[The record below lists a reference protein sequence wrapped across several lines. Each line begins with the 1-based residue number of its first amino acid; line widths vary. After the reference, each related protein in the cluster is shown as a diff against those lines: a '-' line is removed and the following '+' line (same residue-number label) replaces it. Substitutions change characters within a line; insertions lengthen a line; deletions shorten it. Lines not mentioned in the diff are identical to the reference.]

1 MSPGLPAGSPGDAS
15 PGNDTMTESDDKKPI
30 VSRRKAR
37 KQAFECLYGLIFES
51 AADER
56 SLLRLFKRCPHDV
69 AEGDDPAGQ
78 DFAWELVQGVW
89 RNQRDIDAAIVRFS
103 KNWKISRI
111 AKVEL
116 TILRLAV
123 HEILSRPD
131 IPLRVSL
138 NEAIELS
145 KRYGDENSR
154 NFINGILDAL
164 AKAVDSGEFGIQK
177 DL

>member
-1 MSPGLPAGSPGDAS
+1 MQALAHDI
-15 PGNDTMTESDDKKPI
+15 MTESDEKKP

-37 KQAFECLYGLIFES
+37 KQAFECLYGLIFET

-56 SLLRLFKRCPHDV
+56 SLGRVFARCPHDV
-69 AEGDDPAGQ
+69 AEGEDASGQ
-78 DFAWELVQGVW
+78 AFAWDLVKGVW
-89 RNQRDIDAAIVRFS
+89 SHERELDALIVRFS
-103 KNWKISRI
+103 KNWKLARI

-123 HEILSRPD
+123 YEILYSPD
-131 IPLRVSL
+131 IPLRVAL

-154 NFINGILDAL
+154 NFINGILDAI
-164 AKAVDSGEFGIQK
+164 AKAVDDGEFETGK
-177 DL
+177 TL

>member
-1 MSPGLPAGSPGDAS
+1 MTVVAHTAMSETVNHG
-15 PGNDTMTESDDKKPI
+15 EKKP

-56 SLLRLFKRCPHDV
+56 SLRRAFSRCPHDV
-69 AEGDDPAGQ
+69 EEGEDGTGQ
-78 DFAWELVQGVW
+78 DFAWELVSGVW
-89 RNQRDIDAAIVRFS
+89 NNQRELDALIVRFS
-103 KNWKISRI
+103 KNWKLSRI

-123 HEILSRPD
+123 FEILHRPD
-131 IPLRVSL
+131 IPLRVAL
-138 NEAIELS
+138 NEAIELA

-154 NFINGILDAL
+154 NFINGILDAI
-164 AKAVDSGEFGIQK
+164 AKAVDSGEFEIHT

>member
-1 MSPGLPAGSPGDAS
+1 MAQAAKCIMPE
-15 PGNDTMTESDDKKPI
+15 TEDKKPAA
-30 VSRRKAR
+30 SRRKGR

-56 SLLRLFKRCPHDV
+56 SLRRVFARCPHDV
-69 AEGDDPAGQ
+69 GEDSEADAGR
-78 DFAWELVQGVW
+78 DFAWELVSGVW
-89 RNQRDIDAAIVRFS
+89 HNQTAIDAVIVRYS
-103 KNWKISRI
+103 KNWKLSRI

-123 HEILSRPD
+123 HEIMHRPD
-131 IPLRVSL
+131 IPLRVAL

-154 NFINGILDAL
+154 NFINGILDAI
-164 AKAVDSGEFGIQK
+164 AKAVDSGEFEIQK

>member
-1 MSPGLPAGSPGDAS
+1 MQAVAPI
-15 PGNDTMTESDDKKPI
+15 MTDSDDKKP

-37 KQAFECLYGLIFES
+37 KQAFECLYGLIFET

-56 SLLRLFKRCPHDV
+56 SLRRAFRRCPHDV
-69 AEGDDPAGQ
+69 AEGEDDMGQ
-78 DFAWELVQGVW
+78 DFAWELVHGVW
-89 RNQRDIDAAIVRFS
+89 SRQTELDALIVRFS
-103 KNWKISRI
+103 KNWKLARI

-123 HEILSRPD
+123 YELLFSPD
-131 IPLRVSL
+131 IPLRVAL

-154 NFINGILDAL
+154 NFINGILDAI
-164 AKAVDSGEFGIQK
+164 AKAVDSGEFEIKKG
-177 DL
+177 L

>member
-1 MSPGLPAGSPGDAS
+1 MQATAKRIMP
-15 PGNDTMTESDDKKPI
+15 ESEDKKPI
-30 VSRRKAR
+30 SRRKAR

-56 SLLRLFKRCPHDV
+56 SLRRVFKHCPHDV
-69 AEGDDPAGQ
+69 EEGEDDAGQ

-89 RNQRDIDAAIVRFS
+89 SNQQEIDALIVRFS
-103 KNWKISRI
+103 KNWKLSRI

-116 TILRLAV
+116 TILRLALC
-123 HEILSRPD
+123 EILHRND

-154 NFINGILDAL
+154 NFINGILDAI
-164 AKAVDSGEFGIQK
+164 AKAVDSGEFEIQK

>member
-1 MSPGLPAGSPGDAS
+1 MALAAKCIMS
-15 PGNDTMTESDDKKPI
+15 ESEDKKPAA
-30 VSRRKAR
+30 SRRKGR

-51 AADER
+51 AADAR
-56 SLLRLFKRCPHDV
+56 SLRRVFARCPHDV
-69 AEGDDPAGQ
+69 GEGEETAGQ
-78 DFAWELVQGVW
+78 EFAWELVSGVW
-89 RNQRDIDAAIVRFS
+89 NNQNEIDAVIVRFS
-103 KNWKISRI
+103 KNWKLSRI

-123 HEILSRPD
+123 FEIMHRPD

-138 NEAIELS
+138 NEAIELA

-154 NFINGILDAL
+154 NFINGILDAI
-164 AKAVDSGEFGIQK
+164 AKAVDNGEFEIHK

>member
-1 MSPGLPAGSPGDAS
+1 MTPDDIDQDKLAAEWAAALDDQDDSPAS
-15 PGNDTMTESDDKKPI
+15 QT
-30 VSRRKAR
+30 
-37 KQAFECLYGLIFES
+37 
-51 AADER
+51 
-56 SLLRLFKRCPHDV
+56 
-69 AEGDDPAGQ
+69 
-78 DFAWELVQGVW
+78 
-89 RNQRDIDAAIVRFS
+89 DIDALVVRFS
-103 KNWKISRI
+103 KNWKLARI

-164 AKAVDSGEFGIQK
+164 AKAVDSGEFEIQK

>member
-1 MSPGLPAGSPGDAS
+1 MP
-15 PGNDTMTESDDKKPI
+15 ESEDKKP

-51 AADER
+51 AVDER
-56 SLLRLFKRCPHDV
+56 SLARVFKRCPHDV

-89 RNQRDIDAAIVRFS
+89 RNQNDIDAAIVRFS
-103 KNWKISRI
+103 KNWKLSRI

-138 NEAIELS
+138 NEAIELA

-154 NFINGILDAL
+154 NFINGILDAI
-164 AKAVDSGEFGIQK
+164 AKAVDSGEFEIQK

>member
-1 MSPGLPAGSPGDAS
+1 MQALAHDI
-15 PGNDTMTESDDKKPI
+15 MTESDEKKP

-37 KQAFECLYGLIFES
+37 KQAFECLYGLIFEI

-56 SLLRLFKRCPHDV
+56 SLSRAFARCPHDV
-69 AEGDDPAGQ
+69 AEGEDDAGQ
-78 DFAWELVQGVW
+78 AFAWDLVKGVW
-89 RNQRDIDAAIVRFS
+89 SNERELDAVIVRFS
-103 KNWKISRI
+103 KNWKLARI

-123 HEILSRPD
+123 YEILHRPD
-131 IPLRVSL
+131 IPLRVAL

-154 NFINGILDAL
+154 NFINGILDAI
-164 AKAVDSGEFGIQK
+164 AKAVDDGEFETGK
-177 DL
+177 TL

>member
-1 MSPGLPAGSPGDAS
+1 MPVAAQTAMSEKAS
-15 PGNDTMTESDDKKPI
+15 PMSEEASHNGDKKP

-56 SLLRLFKRCPHDV
+56 SLRRVFARCPHDV
-69 AEGDDPAGQ
+69 AEGEDGSGQ
-78 DFAWELVQGVW
+78 DFAWELVSGVW
-89 RNQRDIDAAIVRFS
+89 TNQRELDAHIVRFS
-103 KNWKISRI
+103 KNWKLSRI

-123 HEILSRPD
+123 YEILYRSD
-131 IPLRVSL
+131 IPLRVAL
-138 NEAIELS
+138 NEAIELA

-154 NFINGILDAL
+154 NFINGILDAI
-164 AKAVDSGEFGIQK
+164 AKAVDNGEFEIHK

>member
-1 MSPGLPAGSPGDAS
+1 MPATANLMP
-15 PGNDTMTESDDKKPI
+15 ESEEKKP
-30 VSRRKAR
+30 VSRRKSR

-56 SLLRLFKRCPHDV
+56 SLRRTFRRCPHDV
-69 AEGDDPAGQ
+69 EEGEDDAGQ

-89 RNQRDIDAAIVRFS
+89 NNQKEIDALIVRFS
-103 KNWKISRI
+103 KNWKLSRI

-116 TILRLAV
+116 TILRLSV
-123 HEILSRPD
+123 FEILHRPD

-138 NEAIELS
+138 NEAIELA

-154 NFINGILDAL
+154 NFINGILDAI
-164 AKAVDSGEFGIQK
+164 AKAVDNGEFEIQK

>member
-1 MSPGLPAGSPGDAS
+1 MPEAVRS
-15 PGNDTMTESDDKKPI
+15 TMPESDKKP
-30 VSRRKAR
+30 SRRKAR

-56 SLLRLFKRCPHDV
+56 SLRRAFNRCPHDV
-69 AEGDDPAGQ
+69 AEGEDDAGQ
-78 DFAWELVQGVW
+78 EFAWDLVHGVW
-89 RNQRDIDAAIVRFS
+89 SRQRELDALIVRFS
-103 KNWKISRI
+103 KNWKLSRI

-123 HEILSRPD
+123 YEILHRPD
-131 IPLRVSL
+131 IPLRVAL

-154 NFINGILDAL
+154 NFINGILDAI
-164 AKAVDSGEFGIQK
+164 AKAVDSGEFEIQK

>member
-1 MSPGLPAGSPGDAS
+1 MQAVAPI
-15 PGNDTMTESDDKKPI
+15 MTEPEDKKP

-37 KQAFECLYGLIFES
+37 KQAFECLYGLIFET

-56 SLLRLFKRCPHDV
+56 SLRRAFKRCLHDV
-69 AEGDDPAGQ
+69 EEGEDDTGQ
-78 DFAWELVQGVW
+78 DFAWALVHGVW
-89 RNQRDIDAAIVRFS
+89 ANQRDLDAHIVRFS
-103 KNWKISRI
+103 KHWKLSRI

-164 AKAVDSGEFGIQK
+164 AKAVDSGEFEIQK

>member
-1 MSPGLPAGSPGDAS
+1 MQAVAPI
-15 PGNDTMTESDDKKPI
+15 MTEPEDKKP

-37 KQAFECLYGLIFES
+37 KQAFECLYGLIFET

-56 SLLRLFKRCPHDV
+56 SLRRTFKRCPHDV
-69 AEGDDPAGQ
+69 VEGEDDTGQ
-78 DFAWELVQGVW
+78 DFAWDLVLGVW
-89 RNQRDIDAAIVRFS
+89 SRQTEIDALIVRFS
-103 KNWKISRI
+103 KNWKLARI

-123 HEILSRPD
+123 YEILFSPD
-131 IPLRVSL
+131 IPLRVAL

-154 NFINGILDAL
+154 NFINGILDAI
-164 AKAVDSGEFGIQK
+164 AKAVDSGEFAVTK
-177 DL
+177 EL

>member
-1 MSPGLPAGSPGDAS
+1 MQAVAHI
-15 PGNDTMTESDDKKPI
+15 MTDSDDKKP

-37 KQAFECLYGLIFES
+37 KQAFECLYGLIFET

-56 SLLRLFKRCPHDV
+56 SLRRVFRRCPHDV
-69 AEGDDPAGQ
+69 AEGEEDMGQ

-89 RNQRDIDAAIVRFS
+89 TRQTELDALIVRFS
-103 KNWKISRI
+103 KNWKLSRI

-123 HEILSRPD
+123 YEILFSPD
-131 IPLRVSL
+131 IPLRVAL

-154 NFINGILDAL
+154 NFINGILDAI
-164 AKAVDSGEFGIQK
+164 AKAVDSGEFAVTK
-177 DL
+177 EL

>member
-1 MSPGLPAGSPGDAS
+1 MPAVAESIMSDI
-15 PGNDTMTESDDKKPI
+15 ESEGKKP

-56 SLLRLFKRCPHDV
+56 SLRRVFARCPHDV
-69 AEGDDPAGQ
+69 EEGEDDTGQ
-78 DFAWELVQGVW
+78 DFAWELVRGVW
-89 RNQRDIDAAIVRFS
+89 TDQREIDALIVRFS
-103 KNWKISRI
+103 KNWKLARI

-123 HEILSRPD
+123 YEILRRPD

-138 NEAIELS
+138 NEAIELA

-154 NFINGILDAL
+154 NFINGILDAI
-164 AKAVDSGEFGIQK
+164 AKAVDSGEFEIQK

>member
-1 MSPGLPAGSPGDAS
+1 MQAVAKTIMTDSNDSVESAAS
-15 PGNDTMTESDDKKPI
+15 PKKKLP
-30 VSRRKAR
+30 SRRKAR

-56 SLLRLFKRCPHDV
+56 SLRRAFARCPHDSTDEE
-69 AEGDDPAGQ
+69 ADPAGQ
-78 DFAWELVQGVW
+78 DFAWELVRGVW
-89 RNQRDIDAAIVRFS
+89 DNERDLDAHIVRFS
-103 KNWKISRI
+103 KNWKLSRI

-123 HEILSRPD
+123 FEILHRPD
-131 IPLRVSL
+131 IPLRVAL
-138 NEAIELS
+138 NEAIELA

-154 NFINGILDAL
+154 NFINGILDAI
-164 AKAVDSGEFGIQK
+164 AKAVDSGEFEIHK

>member
-1 MSPGLPAGSPGDAS
+1 
-15 PGNDTMTESDDKKPI
+15 MTESDDKKPI

-78 DFAWELVQGVW
+78 DFAWELVRGVW
-89 RNQRDIDAAIVRFS
+89 DNERDLDAHIVRFS
-103 KNWKISRI
+103 KNWKLSRI

-123 HEILSRPD
+123 FEILHRPD
-131 IPLRVSL
+131 IPLRVAL

-154 NFINGILDAL
+154 NFINGILDAI
-164 AKAVDSGEFGIQK
+164 AKAVDSGEFATGK
-177 DL
+177 EL

>member
-1 MSPGLPAGSPGDAS
+1 MPATAKSIMPESPQ
-15 PGNDTMTESDDKKPI
+15 NEEKKP

-56 SLLRLFKRCPHDV
+56 SLRRVFARCPHDV
-69 AEGDDPAGQ
+69 EEGGDESGQ
-78 DFAWELVQGVW
+78 VFAWELVLGVW
-89 RNQRDIDAAIVRFS
+89 SNQRELDALIVRFS
-103 KNWKISRI
+103 KNWKLTRI

-123 HEILSRPD
+123 YEILHRTD
-131 IPLRVSL
+131 IPLRVAL
-138 NEAIELS
+138 NEAIELA

-154 NFINGILDAL
+154 NFINGILDAI
-164 AKAVDSGEFGIQK
+164 AKAVDSGEFETHK